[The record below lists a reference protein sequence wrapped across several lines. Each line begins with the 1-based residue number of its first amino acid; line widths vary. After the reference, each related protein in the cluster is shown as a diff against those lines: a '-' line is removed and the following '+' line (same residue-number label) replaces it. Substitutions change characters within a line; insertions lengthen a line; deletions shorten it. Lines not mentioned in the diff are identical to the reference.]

1 MATDTKNLK
10 IGDDKTSVTI
20 VAGKSDPD
28 YWLEL
33 WRFKE
38 LFFALA
44 WRDIS
49 VRYKQTVIGFL
60 WAILLPLMTTF
71 LLTFI
76 FGRVAKLPSEGA
88 APYAL
93 LVLAGLLPWQLFS
106 TSLTSA
112 SSSLTANSNM
122 VRKIYFPRLV
132 LPLSAGVVSVVDF
145 AISLTLLAAVMI
157 YFNFSPSWTLFA
169 LPIFV
174 GMAVLSSMSLGIF
187 IAALNVKYRDF
198 RYIIP
203 FIVQFGLYISPVGFS
218 SNVIPEDY
226 RLLFYL
232 NPMAGTI
239 DGFRWAILG
248 EGSPLYLPG
257 IAISSA
263 VLVTLLVFGVSHFRR
278 NEKSF
283 ADYM

>member
-1 MATDTKNLK
+1 MAKDTQTQLS
-10 IGDDKTSVTI
+10 GDGKSSVTI
-20 VAGKSDPD
+20 IAGKPDSD

-38 LFFALA
+38 LFAALA

-112 SSSLTANSNM
+112 SASLTANSNM

-145 AISLTLLAAVMI
+145 AISLTLLAAVMF
-157 YFNFSPSWTLFA
+157 YFNFVPSWPLFA

-174 GMAVLSSMSLGIF
+174 GMAALSSMSLGIF
-187 IAALNVKYRDF
+187 ISALNVKYRDF

-218 SNVIPEDY
+218 SNVIPEEY
-226 RLLFYL
+226 KLLFYI

-248 EGSPLYLPG
+248 EDSSLYLPG

-278 NEKSF
+278 NEKNF